1 MSVSVCVRVC
11 LGRGKYVKG
20 VMKKESYRF
29 VLVFTLFNNRRIGDG
44 TITFY
49 WPLLY
54 MKEVMKK
61 ERRYIPQEM
70 PILM

>member
-1 MSVSVCVRVC
+1 M
-11 LGRGKYVKG
+11 KYVKG
-20 VMKKESYRF
+20 MMKKESYRF

-61 ERRYIPQEM
+61 ERRYIP
-70 PILM
+70 